1 MERLD
6 GAIYKIVA
14 VIFLISCAVSASFL
28 YMDVKGDALVLEV
41 VNGEKVERT
50 IALGDLDG
58 ESAIF
63 VVSDDMG
70 FNAFVIDEGAVRM
83 VSSDCGGGDCLRM
96 TPARS
101 VGDII
106 VCLPH
111 RLMLRLTGESE
122 RRDLD
127 VVSY

>member
-28 YMDVKGDALVLEV
+28 YLDIRGEALVLEII
-41 VNGEKVERT
+41 NGDKVERT
-50 IALGDLDG
+50 IALDDLDG
-58 ESAIF
+58 DAAIF
-63 VVSDDMG
+63 TVSDDAG
-70 FNAFVIDEGAVRM
+70 FNVFVIDDGAVRM

-96 TPARS
+96 SPARRA
-101 VGDII
+101 GDII

-111 RLMLRLTGESE
+111 RLLLRMTGAGE
-122 RRDLD
+122 RKDLD